1 MSQYKSIKPNYAI
14 ATGDTNLESIPV
26 YGENNICTVEM
37 NGLNSSDA
45 SVELHQSIDNNTW
58 GLVPD
63 SPKVLSIGQ
72 TSHTWNVRGL
82 VSGAYLRVAVKK
94 GTATAGTITAVKL
107 LSNV

>member
-1 MSQYKSIKPNYAI
+1 MSRYKNILPNYAI
-14 ATGDTNLESIPV
+14 VTGDANMEPMLI
-26 YGENNICTVEM
+26 YGENNMCTVEM
-37 NGLNSSDA
+37 SGLNSSDA
-45 SVELHQSIDNNTW
+45 SVELHQSLDNSTW